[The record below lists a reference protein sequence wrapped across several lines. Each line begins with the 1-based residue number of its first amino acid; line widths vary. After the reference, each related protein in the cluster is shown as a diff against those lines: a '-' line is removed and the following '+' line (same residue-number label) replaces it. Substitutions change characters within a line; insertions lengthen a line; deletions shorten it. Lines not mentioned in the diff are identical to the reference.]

1 MRIRVSLSL
10 AIMLLSIE
18 LMAQE
23 GNHQKLP
30 NLNKLGNQEILLTYP
45 GKNDTAFIDLN
56 NFKIADSKP
65 SDESVWNMPCVK
77 PDMKQFKVMP
87 NAFFTPLT
95 KSILKERFGDTKIP
109 ETYLGQGQLKPP
121 YIVH

>member
-1 MRIRVSLSL
+1 MRIRISLFL

-23 GNHQKLP
+23 GDHQKLH

-45 GKNDTAFIDLN
+45 GKNDTVFVDLDK
-56 NFKIADSKP
+56 FKIADSKP
-65 SDESVWNMPCVK
+65 SDGYIWNIQCVK

-87 NAFFTPLT
+87 NAFYTPLA
-95 KSILKERFGDTKIP
+95 KSIIKERFGDTKIP
-109 ETYLGQGQLKPP
+109 EIHLGQGQLKPP
-121 YIVH
+121 YILH